1 MFRLVKSPP
10 CPTIA
15 RFGSCGGITL
25 IGTQGSHI
33 EARPLATEISWPQ
46 GDPELALGTENCS
59 LAADDSSL
67 CYIPTLKKVTITEEI
82 YNVKNTNK
90 AVVSERMYT

>member
-59 LAADDSSL
+59 LAADDSL
-67 CYIPTLKKVTITEEI
+67 GTISYTQLQSML
-82 YNVKNTNK
+82 YTNFEK
-90 AVVSERMYT
+90 SNNNRGDIQCQQH